1 MIKSFFSKWFNRS
14 SANRPQVPKAFQEK
28 KRSIFVN
35 KYAGLVY
42 FLVVWH
48 SFGYLFVSYAKE
60 SARKEGIKFSLY
72 SNDMKLICGYFGNAI
87 KDVLFPEVKTHKTLI
102 IGTVYP
108 R

>member
-1 MIKSFFSKWFNRS
+1 
-14 SANRPQVPKAFQEK
+14 VPKAFQEK

-60 SARKEGIKFSLY
+60 SAKKEGIKFSL
-72 SNDMKLICGYFGNAI
+72 
-87 KDVLFPEVKTHKTLI
+87 
-102 IGTVYP
+102 
-108 R
+108 